1 MTAKDHN
8 ATPAKEKALKRN
20 FFSQIWFPLQLVL
33 WSFALFCL
41 IWIFLELLWL
51 FDY

>member
-8 ATPAKEKALKRN
+8 ATPAKEKAQN
-20 FFSQIWFPLQLVL
+20 FFKAQIWFPLQLVL